1 MSVYKDLVEGREK
14 LAVIG
19 LGYVGMPLLFAFAQH
34 LSVIGFD
41 IADEKVALCKLGP
54 GSRPRLKDVN
64 GNAAIACTGDPAALS
79 EANFIIIAVPTPIH
93 HDNTPD
99 MTILKAASELA
110 GKNMKPGTI
119 ISYESTVYPGA
130 TEEVCI
136 PILEKASGLKAGV
149 DFKVGYSPERINP
162 GDKVNKLET
171 IVKIVSGMDT
181 ETADALQQVYSLVAK
196 GGIHRASSMKV
207 AEAAKVAENSQRD
220 VNIAFVNELAMMFHL
235 MDIDTLEVIEA
246 MDSKWNALGFRPGLV
261 GGHCISV
268 DPFYL
273 THKAEEL
280 GYHPG
285 IIHAGRKLN
294 DSMGRFVGEE
304 TVKMLSRINKPLRKI
319 KLAVLGFSFKE
330 NSDDTRNTKVEDIV
344 STLEA
349 YGINPLI
356 CDQNANA
363 WDVTTA
369 YHRTL
374 SDIDQVRDLDC
385 LIIAVAHDEYRSYDA
400 ARWAQL
406 FGENTQRV
414 LVDVKGVITP
424 EIREALDCNYWRL

>member
-1 MSVYKDLVEGREK
+1 MSVYEELLEDRAK

-19 LGYVGMPLLFAFAQH
+19 LGYVGMPLMFAFSEH

-41 IADEKVALCKLGP
+41 ISEEKVAMCKMGPQSKPSWNLGN
-54 GSRPRLKDVN
+54 GHRPVE
-64 GNAAIACTGDPAALS
+64 CTGDPASLKSAR
-79 EANFIIIAVPTPIH
+79 FIIIAVPTPIY

-99 MTILKAASELA
+99 MRILMAASELVGKHLAA
-110 GKNMKPGTI
+110 GTV

-171 IVKIVSGMDT
+171 IVKIVSGMDA
-181 ETADALQQVYSLVAK
+181 ETTDTLEQVYGLVAK
-196 GGIHRASSMKV
+196 GGIHRASSIKV

-220 VNIAFVNELAMMFHL
+220 VNIAFVNELAVMFHL

-246 MDSKWNALGFRPGLV
+246 MNSKWNALGFRPGLV

-268 DPFYL
+268 DPYYL

-294 DSMGRFVGEE
+294 DSMGRYVGEE
-304 TVKMLSRINKPLRKI
+304 TVKLLSRINKPLSKVQV
-319 KLAVLGFSFKE
+319 AVLGFSFKE
-330 NSDDTRNTKVEDIV
+330 NSDDTRNTKVEDILT
-344 STLEA
+344 TLEE
-349 YGINPLI
+349 YGIKPII
-356 CDQNANA
+356 CDPYANA
-363 WDVTTA
+363 WEVKNSYRRSLT
-369 YHRTL
+369 
-374 SDIDQVRDLDC
+374 DIDQVRNMDC
-385 LIIAVAHDEYRSYDA
+385 LIVAVGHQQYHDYDA
-400 ARWAQL
+400 GRWAQL

-424 EIREALDCNYWRL
+424 DIREALDCNYWRL